1 MVSDRQF
8 ETLRKLGLSAVQ
20 AKVYL
25 VTLKLG
31 VATASI
37 IAKNADVGRE
47 EVYRIFPALQEMGL
61 VKKHITVPA
70 KYEATPPSETMKIL
84 LLSRDEE
91 SEYLRTRADEFL
103 DECSIGEP
111 TDVQDVKTIIVSRDN
126 ISGVDAELLSLMRK
140 TNSTLYFTT
149 RQKLFFEAFNE
160 RGLTDWINEMHL
172 AAERGVKFRMI
183 MDGPN
188 DFKNY
193 SEKTFIIPNSNR
205 LLKHTNFEFR
215 YISAPPNC
223 IMILFDNQAC
233 CIEMACQKETKMS
246 PYMISNN
253 PVFAALSKAYF
264 ELLWSQGCTEE
275 KWIRKNKIKKHE
287 PQKSL
292 KRSMLT
298 LKKQT

>member
-8 ETLRKLGLSAVQ
+8 ETLRKLGLSAVE

-70 KYEATPPSETMKIL
+70 KYEATPPSEAMKIL

-103 DECSIGEP
+103 DECSVGEP

-160 RGLTDWINEMHL
+160 RGLTDWINEMYL

-215 YISAPPNC
+215 YVSAPPDC

-253 PVFAALSKAYF
+253 PVLQ
-264 ELLWSQGCTEE
+264 L
-275 KWIRKNKIKKHE
+275 
-287 PQKSL
+287 
-292 KRSMLT
+292 
-298 LKKQT
+298 